1 MQKSPISWPT
11 YLMAEGT
18 DCLPGWFP
26 KNVCSR
32 EAAVLRRKG
41 ERTTRRT
48 TRRIARSSL
57 RMLPLSAE
65 GWVGEELLVI
75 RGDVWAEA
83 AGEWGPKA
91 SAVVH
96 PASLRGADLEAVVC
110 PHHKEK
116 VFCVCQCMC

>member
-1 MQKSPISWPT
+1 MHAKEPQYKGPLLLLI

-26 KNVCSR
+26 RNVCSR

-41 ERTTRRT
+41 KRP

-83 AGEWGPKA
+83 AGE
-91 SAVVH
+91 
-96 PASLRGADLEAVVC
+96 
-110 PHHKEK
+110 
-116 VFCVCQCMC
+116 